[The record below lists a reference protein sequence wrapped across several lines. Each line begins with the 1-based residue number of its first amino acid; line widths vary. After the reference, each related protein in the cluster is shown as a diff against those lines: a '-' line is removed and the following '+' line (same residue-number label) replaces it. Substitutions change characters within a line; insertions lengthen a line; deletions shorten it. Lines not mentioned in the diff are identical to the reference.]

1 MRNFIR
7 RNWRMML
14 GLIVLVALVV
24 GVVRVY
30 SSTPEEAPV
39 AIPAKEEVVETEIP
53 AEAVPVVVVPSGR
66 TATHAIAYL
75 SVPKA
80 ESFIFQFE
88 DAKGVVVSDSDGGP
102 TDGYVGDL
110 EIFLLPE
117 AEGKEIFPVVYFNGE
132 RFAGSGLLP

>member
-1 MRNFIR
+1 MRN
-7 RNWRMML
+7 NWRWIA
-14 GLIVLVALVV
+14 GGIATIVVIALIV

-30 SSTPEEAPV
+30 SSTPEEESV
-39 AIPAKEEVVETEIP
+39 ATPTTEEVVEMEIP

-66 TATHAIAYL
+66 TATHASAYL
-75 SVPKA
+75 SIPQT

-88 DAKGVVVSDSDGGP
+88 DAKGIVVSDSDGGP
-102 TDGYVGDL
+102 TDGYVGDI

-117 AEGKEIFPVVYFNGE
+117 ASQKEIFPVVYFNGE